1 MVNFC
6 LLSCCK
12 IIFSLLRGSN
22 KVVSVPIPAKLT
34 SSTVLLKS
42 EVRKNDFILMGVFII
57 RETEKGFQIYFLN
70 LGLKAIDTSKM
81 KAYLTRNRAK
91 GALWSKCMVE
101 AVLELV
107 STASSHLLGTIQSLG

>member
-6 LLSCCK
+6 LLACCK

-57 RETEKGFQIYFLN
+57 
-70 LGLKAIDTSKM
+70 
-81 KAYLTRNRAK
+81 
-91 GALWSKCMVE
+91 
-101 AVLELV
+101 
-107 STASSHLLGTIQSLG
+107 